1 MKMDPEIT
9 DNINVEANY
18 LVCTATEL
26 FIRHLSKEAYELD
39 KRCLTYQNLAK
50 YIQSDNKLD
59 FLHDVV
65 PNKITVRE
73 YKKILSEEVVRSPD
87 GDTGSDDTS
96 SDSSSD
102 EESKESDE
110 EEEEVEVKQVKKWE
124 SQSLD

>member
-1 MKMDPEIT
+1 MKMDPAIT

-50 YIQSDNKLD
+50 YIQSENKLD

-73 YKKILSEEVVRSPD
+73 YKKMLSEEIVRSPD
-87 GDTGSDDTS
+87 GDTGSEDTT
-96 SDSSSD
+96 SDSSSG
-102 EESKESDE
+102 EETEDSDE
-110 EEEEVEVKQVKKWE
+110 EEAEDEKEVKQVKK
-124 SQSLD
+124 